1 VANVVDS
8 ILHNDVLDGLA
19 KIDDNSVSLVLTS
32 PPYNVGIKYGNHEDK
47 MPYVDYLDWLSNIWK
62 DCYRVLRPGGR
73 MVINID
79 SMVNHEET
87 REAKSIEHTH
97 RVYFRPIYADLV
109 NMNEKIGYN
118 FRCDIAW
125 FKHQV
130 VGRATAWGSYQSCSN
145 PIVRRNHEYMLVWNK
160 GPWQLKPTV
169 EGTKSDLTKEEFE
182 TYTMSHWFIQPE
194 TRKLGGHDV
203 PFPEK
208 LAKRVIKLYSYP
220 GDIVLDPFSGTGTTA
235 KVSSMLGRH
244 YIGIDNHLE
253 SVEYSR
259 RRIKATVEC
268 F

>member
-1 VANVVDS
+1 MSGVINS
-8 ILHNDVLDGLA
+8 IIHDDVLEGI
-19 KIDDNSVSLVLTS
+19 KQIPDNTVSLIFTS
-32 PPYNVGIKYGNHEDK
+32 PPYNVGIKYGNHEDTMK
-47 MPYVDYLDWLSNIWK
+47 YSDYLEWLKSIWK
-62 DCYRVLRPGGR
+62 ECYRVLRPGGR
-73 MVINID
+73 LVINID

-87 REAKSIEHTH
+87 REAKKVDHTN
-97 RVYFRPIYADLV
+97 RIYFRPIYADLV
-109 NMNEKIGYN
+109 NMNEDIGYN

-130 VGRATAWGSYQSCSN
+130 VGRATAWGSYKSCSN
-145 PIVRRNHEYMLVWNK
+145 PIVRRNHEYLLVWNK
-160 GPWQLKPTV
+160 GPWQLKPT
-169 EGTKSDLTKEEFE
+169 EKDSKSDLTKEEFE
-182 TYTMSHWFIQPE
+182 SWTMSHWFIQPE

-220 GDIVLDPFSGTGTTA
+220 GDVVLDVFSGTGTTS
-235 KVSSMLGRH
+235 KVAHVLGRK

-259 RRIKATVEC
+259 RRIKATAEC